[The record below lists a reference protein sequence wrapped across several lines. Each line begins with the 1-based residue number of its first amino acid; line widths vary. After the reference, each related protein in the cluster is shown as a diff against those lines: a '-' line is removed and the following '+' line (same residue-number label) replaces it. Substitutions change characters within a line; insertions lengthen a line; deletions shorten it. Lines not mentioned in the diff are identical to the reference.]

1 MLVDN
6 LVLVILLMFTVM
18 GYRKG
23 VITEFIS
30 FSALLFNVVLS
41 KEITPYIV
49 KKLNI
54 TVENKFYDI
63 FVYSGIFIATYV
75 IFTLVIKFMLRTVT
89 VNKKLFIDKVTG
101 GLLGLVKA
109 IFINVLLLLVLL
121 VVSKFNREVDKKL
134 NESKSYELFTQF
146 DESTMMFLPEEIKE
160 TIKKFDY
167 EKEIDKAIKESLG
180 GKNDK
185 IGRASCRERVSSPV

>member
-134 NESKSYELFTQF
+134 SESKSYELFTQF

-185 IGRASCRERVSSPV
+185 NR

>member
-54 TVENKFYDI
+54 NHGPNLLIGLK
-63 FVYSGIFIATYV
+63 TYP
-75 IFTLVIKFMLRTVT
+75 
-89 VNKKLFIDKVTG
+89 KK
-101 GLLGLVKA
+101 
-109 IFINVLLLLVLL
+109 
-121 VVSKFNREVDKKL
+121 
-134 NESKSYELFTQF
+134 
-146 DESTMMFLPEEIKE
+146 
-160 TIKKFDY
+160 
-167 EKEIDKAIKESLG
+167 
-180 GKNDK
+180 
-185 IGRASCRERVSSPV
+185 C

>member
-63 FVYSGIFIATYV
+63 LY
-75 IFTLVIKFMLRTVT
+75 L
-89 VNKKLFIDKVTG
+89 
-101 GLLGLVKA
+101 
-109 IFINVLLLLVLL
+109 
-121 VVSKFNREVDKKL
+121 
-134 NESKSYELFTQF
+134 
-146 DESTMMFLPEEIKE
+146 
-160 TIKKFDY
+160 
-167 EKEIDKAIKESLG
+167 
-180 GKNDK
+180 
-185 IGRASCRERVSSPV
+185 

>member
-54 TVENKFYDI
+54 TVENKFY
-63 FVYSGIFIATYV
+63 
-75 IFTLVIKFMLRTVT
+75 
-89 VNKKLFIDKVTG
+89 
-101 GLLGLVKA
+101 
-109 IFINVLLLLVLL
+109 
-121 VVSKFNREVDKKL
+121 
-134 NESKSYELFTQF
+134 
-146 DESTMMFLPEEIKE
+146 
-160 TIKKFDY
+160 
-167 EKEIDKAIKESLG
+167 
-180 GKNDK
+180 
-185 IGRASCRERVSSPV
+185 